1 MNDVLNFIKRDL
13 SLRREELKAEKLK
26 TERFMTLQILEEFK
40 RKRKYN
46 EAGDERSTR
55 SLSFKL

>member
-1 MNDVLNFIKRDL
+1 MR
-13 SLRREELKAEKLK
+13 
-26 TERFMTLQILEEFK
+26 LQILEEFK

-46 EAGDERSTR
+46 NAGDERSTR

>member
-1 MNDVLNFIKRDL
+1 MR
-13 SLRREELKAEKLK
+13 
-26 TERFMTLQILEEFK
+26 LQILEEFK

-46 EAGDERSTR
+46 KAGDETSTR